1 MTGPA
6 EPPLAEDPP
15 PTARRK
21 RRGLRAL
28 LPRPVWHIGRLLLVA
43 LILEYLVVPQ
53 LAGPRKVLHL
63 LTEVSPLLLLAGA
76 GLEALSLLAYGRLTR
91 SVLPSTS
98 RVRFY
103 TILRIQMSTLAVSHT
118 APGGS
123 AAGTAL
129 GYRLLT
135 QFGAAPSD
143 AGFALGVQAIG
154 SAVVLNVLL
163 WVALVASIPFFGFS
177 PLYALAAAVG
187 GLLLAAATA
196 LVFLF
201 TRGGDR
207 VGEMLE
213 RAAAHLPFIDGPALR
228 RAFSALAS
236 RLADLG
242 RDRRL
247 MVRAVSWAAANWLLD
262 AASLEL
268 MVRAFGR
275 WVNPDGLLVA
285 YGLAYVLAVIP
296 ITPGGLGV
304 VEATLVTLL
313 VGFGIPRGIATLGV
327 IVYRLINFWAP
338 IPVGGLAYV
347 SLQVERQGS
356 SGGPGIRVWR
366 WTLPVPHP
374 MHRLH
379 HSDGDP
385 RPSTP
390 TAVESPAE

>member
-1 MTGPA
+1 
-6 EPPLAEDPP
+6 
-15 PTARRK
+15 
-21 RRGLRAL
+21 
-28 LPRPVWHIGRLLLVA
+28 
-43 LILEYLVVPQ
+43 
-53 LAGPRKVLHL
+53 
-63 LTEVSPLLLLAGA
+63 
-76 GLEALSLLAYGRLTR
+76 
-91 SVLPSTS
+91 
-98 RVRFY
+98 
-103 TILRIQMSTLAVSHT
+103 
-118 APGGS
+118 
-123 AAGTAL
+123 
-129 GYRLLT
+129 
-135 QFGAAPSD
+135 
-143 AGFALGVQAIG
+143 
-154 SAVVLNVLL
+154 
-163 WVALVASIPFFGFS
+163 
-177 PLYALAAAVG
+177 
-187 GLLLAAATA
+187 
-196 LVFLF
+196 
-201 TRGGDR
+201 
-207 VGEMLE
+207 MLE

-356 SGGPGIRVWR
+356 SGGPGIKVWR

>member
-1 MTGPA
+1 MNGPA
-6 EPPLAEDPP
+6 EPPLAEQRAQP
-15 PTARRK
+15 AGRK
-21 RRGLRAL
+21 RRGLRAH
-28 LPRPVWHIGRLLLVA
+28 LPAPVWHIGRLLLVA

-63 LTEVSPLLLLAGA
+63 ITQVSPLLLLGGV

-91 SVLPSTS
+91 SVLPGTS
-98 RVRFY
+98 RLRFY

-135 QFGAAPSD
+135 QFGATSSD

-154 SAVVLNVLL
+154 SAVVLNLVL

-177 PLYALAAAVG
+177 PLYGLAAAVG
-187 GLLLAAATA
+187 GLLLAVATA

-201 TRGGDR
+201 TRGEDK
-207 VGEMLE
+207 VGEILE
-213 RAAAHLPFIDGPALR
+213 RAAGHVPFVDGPALR
-228 RAFSALAS
+228 RAFSDLAS

-247 MVRAVSWAAANWLLD
+247 MVRAVGWAAANWLFD

-268 MVRAFGR
+268 MVRAFGH

-313 VGFGIPRGIATLGV
+313 VGFGTTRGIATLGV

-356 SGGPGIRVWR
+356 SGSPGIKVWR
-366 WTLPVPHP
+366 WTLPVPRL

-379 HSDGDP
+379 DRTGDP
-385 RPSTP
+385 RPGATA
-390 TAVESPAE
+390 AVESPAE